1 LESKITL
8 AKKKDSWLQMPKLHS
23 KFNDP
28 DLEEILINKAIQL
41 LTVEDEEIPSFI
53 FLSGQFFDVK
63 NTIHEIMF
71 A

>member
-1 LESKITL
+1 
-8 AKKKDSWLQMPKLHS
+8 MPKLHS